1 MDCLPHIHVAA
12 IHDSAGFQSA
22 TPGIGVFCTREK
34 EDSSAMMGAGVFE
47 NSLGRTSVYGMY
59 GWRPLSVGP
68 VKLGVFGGAI
78 TGYKKSVDIFGGASA
93 SLPFSWGEVHVLLL
107 PNVPKISPT
116 TLALSFTVRF

>member
-34 EDSSAMMGAGVFE
+34 EDSSAIMGAGILE

-68 VKLGVFGGAI
+68 VKLGAFGGVI
-78 TGYKKSVDIFGGASA
+78 TGYKKAADVFVGLSA
-93 SLPFSWGEVHVLLL
+93 SVPFNRGEVHLLLL
-107 PNVPKISPT
+107 PNVPRISPT
-116 TLALSFTVRF
+116 TLGLSFTVRF